1 LNHYLIISIFV
12 AGFAHAQTDDFSIK
26 QSKQWEY
33 IRVNGNPE
41 ANKHIPYTLKMVMEM
56 EK

>member
-56 EK
+56 KK